1 MGVAPVDGYG
11 IITSGNAKEIYTKYK
26 KGEVD
31 LSPAQQKY
39 CENFLTPEEIDE
51 VSYDT
56 DVKNKEI
63 PK

>member
-11 IITSGNAKEIYTKYK
+11 NITSGNAKEIYTKYK

-56 DVKNKEI
+56 DVKNKEGR
-63 PK
+63 